1 MGSDYPF
8 VKSLLYL
15 IPQSVQLSLRKVYI
29 VSSSFDASWAW
40 RPGVRFHLFWTYCTS
55 FLSFQSLRKLSFVY
69 WKRQFR
75 VLSIFL
81 SLMTRILLM
90 LMLFRLRV
98 EFLFVRF
105 LSCRVTCIQLPRF
118 KGAHLIVLVSLVQ
131 TKRSS

>member
-1 MGSDYPF
+1 MATWGSISSLFD
-8 VKSLLYL
+8 LLY
-15 IPQSVQLSLRKVYI
+15 I
-29 VSSSFDASWAW
+29 
-40 RPGVRFHLFWTYCTS
+40 
-55 FLSFQSLRKLSFVY
+55 LSFVSVVA
-69 WKRQFR
+69 KTLFCILETS
-75 VLSIFL
+75 VPGLEHVP

-90 LMLFRLRV
+90 LTLFRLRV

>member
-1 MGSDYPF
+1 MYHTRTWIVTSLMGSDYPF

-40 RPGVRFHLFWTYCTS
+40 RPGVRVHLFWTYCTS

-81 SLMTRILLM
+81 
-90 LMLFRLRV
+90 
-98 EFLFVRF
+98 
-105 LSCRVTCIQLPRF
+105 LS
-118 KGAHLIVLVSLVQ
+118 
-131 TKRSS
+131 